1 MLAHI
6 RARFAASNGTYGSPR
21 MHVDLCEDGLSIGR
35 HRTAR
40 LMRDNDLKATQKRRN
55 KNEDGQQSRW
65 ADYRHRP
72 RPLLSAHSPGRA
84 SLAQGQTLAGP

>member
-1 MLAHI
+1 
-6 RARFAASNGTYGSPR
+6 
-21 MHVDLCEDGLSIGR
+21 
-35 HRTAR
+35 